1 MSEFGG
7 HHGDYLKRKIRYI
20 SSHLIWVGIM
30 VCSSIHKN
38 SLAASFFENSMGLES
53 DLAKKKEKKNY
64 THIVYHLKGNF
75 AHICL

>member
-1 MSEFGG
+1 
-7 HHGDYLKRKIRYI
+7 
-20 SSHLIWVGIM
+20 M
-30 VCSSIHKN
+30 VWSSIHKN

-53 DLAKKKEKKNY
+53 DLAKKYIYIYY

>member
-1 MSEFGG
+1 
-7 HHGDYLKRKIRYI
+7 
-20 SSHLIWVGIM
+20 M
-30 VCSSIHKN
+30 VWSSIHKN

-53 DLAKKKEKKNY
+53 DLAKKKEKNY

>member
-7 HHGDYLKRKIRYI
+7 HHGALLKKIKYI

-30 VCSSIHKN
+30 VRSSIHKN
-38 SLAASFFENSMGLES
+38 SLAASFFESSMGLES
-53 DLAKKKEKKNY
+53 DLAKKKNY
-64 THIVYHLKGNF
+64 THIVYHLKGDF

>member
-1 MSEFGG
+1 
-7 HHGDYLKRKIRYI
+7 
-20 SSHLIWVGIM
+20 M
-30 VCSSIHKN
+30 VWSSIHKN

-75 AHICL
+75 AHIYL